1 MNQLRFD
8 LSDLQAMVAVVE
20 QGGFRAAA
28 LTLNLSQP
36 ALSRRVAKLEQALD
50 AKLFERTTR
59 RVSLT
64 LVGREFFDKAVEIL
78 NGVEASLHN
87 ISGISLRHY
96 GEVAVACVPSV
107 AHHMLPPVLRRFHDE
122 FPKIRIRVIDEGSA
136 EVLSHVLRGGCDF
149 GVNFLG
155 GQEPGIDFE
164 PILRERFVLACPP
177 DHPLARKRTVDWDD
191 IGAHPYMTVA
201 QTSGNRLLLDRARRP
216 ADQRVPGFIEVQH
229 VSTLLEMVKA
239 GLGVAVVPQ
248 LAMHDG
254 DGLRAVPLKN
264 QNLHRTL
271 GVIRRAGHVLSP
283 GAERLVEL
291 LKQSL
296 ARRPAAAK
304 AGNPAGQTGYV
315 G

>member
-28 LTLNLSQP
+28 QSLNLSQP

-50 AKLFERTTR
+50 TRLFERTTR

-107 AHHMLPPVLRRFHDE
+107 AHHMLPPVLRRFHAE
-122 FPKIRIRVIDEGSA
+122 FPRIRIRVIDEGSA

-155 GQEPGIDFE
+155 VQEPGIVFE
-164 PILRERFVLACPP
+164 PILQERFVLACPP
-177 DHPLARKRTVDWDD
+177 DHPLARKRAVDWDD
-191 IGAHPYMTVA
+191 IGGHPYMTVA

-239 GLGVAVVPQ
+239 GLGVAVVPR
-248 LAMHDG
+248 LAMRDG

-264 QNLHRTL
+264 QGLNRTL
-271 GVIRRAGHVLSP
+271 GVIRRGGHMLSP
-283 GAERLVEL
+283 GAERLIEL

-296 ARRPAAAK
+296 SKRPGGGRAAAGRGK
-304 AGNPAGQTGYV
+304 T
-315 G
+315 

>member
-28 LTLNLSQP
+28 QSLNLSQP

-107 AHHMLPPVLRRFHDE
+107 AHHMLPPVLRRFHAE

-149 GVNFLG
+149 GINFLG
-155 GQEPGIDFE
+155 GQEPGIAFE
-164 PILRERFVLACPP
+164 PVFQERFVLACQP
-177 DHPLARKRTVDWDD
+177 DHPLARKRAVGWDD
-191 IGAHPYMTVA
+191 IGDYPYMTVA
-201 QTSGNRLLLDRARRP
+201 QTSGNRLLMDRARRP

-239 GLGVAVVPQ
+239 GLGVAVVPR

-264 QNLHRTL
+264 QDLNRTL
-271 GVIRRAGHVLSP
+271 GVIRRSGHVLSP
-283 GAERLVEL
+283 GAARLVEL

-296 ARRPAAAK
+296 SKRPAGGRTAAIASK
-304 AGNPAGQTGYV
+304 M
-315 G
+315 